1 MRERIN
7 LIDKKS
13 IDAFTQRVFS
23 SRDLEFSINEVYKF
37 LRKHFPLDFMNIP
50 IYDSQRGTLWYR
62 SFVTDDGVILAD
74 ETIRLSEIAQAEAQ
88 KMALQKII
96 LISNVQEHP
105 VTREVGAHLGI
116 EDVGSTVILNMG
128 VGPERYGILGLV
140 AFGIERY
147 KEVHLKLLEDLF
159 EPVAGAVR
167 HILSQLE
174 IASLRERL
182 IIENQEIRDRLAYR
196 IIGAEAG
203 LKEVM
208 SLVDQSAP
216 LDVPVLLM
224 GETGTG
230 KEVIANA
237 IHHRSSRSDGPLI
250 SVNCGAI
257 PETLL
262 DSELFGYEKGAFTG
276 AVSLKKGYFEQ
287 ADRGTIFLDE
297 IGELSLQAQ
306 VKLLRVIQTLAFQRV
321 GGSRTIS
328 IDVRVITATNRDLA
342 TMVENRHFRSD
353 LWFRLNI
360 FPIRIP
366 PLRERKIDIPALA
379 EYFVRR
385 QSIEMNLPYT
395 YHFLPGA
402 IEQLQR
408 YDWPGNVRELQ
419 NVIERA
425 LIISNGESLSF
436 PNLSGGPNV
445 QADVEFLTSPEL
457 YLTMDEMIDQY
468 IRKTLT
474 LTKGRIA
481 GKGGAAELLALN
493 SSTLRGKMR
502 KLGIQIKRIPG
513 EG

>member
-1 MRERIN
+1 M
-7 LIDKKS
+7 
-13 IDAFTQRVFS
+13 
-23 SRDLEFSINEVYKF
+23 
-37 LRKHFPLDFMNIP
+37 
-50 IYDSQRGTLWYR
+50 
-62 SFVTDDGVILAD
+62 
-74 ETIRLSEIAQAEAQ
+74 
-88 KMALQKII
+88 
-96 LISNVQEHP
+96 
-105 VTREVGAHLGI
+105 GI
-116 EDVGSTVILNMG
+116 
-128 VGPERYGILGLV
+128 GPERYGVLGLV
-140 AFGIERY
+140 AFGKDRY
-147 KEVHLKLLEDLF
+147 KRAHLELLEDLF

-174 IASLRERL
+174 IASLKERL
-182 IIENQEIRDRLAYR
+182 VIENQEIRERLAYR
-196 IIGAEAG
+196 VIGSETG
-203 LKEVM
+203 LRELM
-208 SLVDQSAP
+208 SLVDQAAP

-276 AVSLKKGYFEQ
+276 AASLKKGYFEQ

-306 VKLLRVIQTLAFQRV
+306 VKHLRVIQTMAFQRV

-342 TMVENRHFRSD
+342 GMVENRQFRSD
-353 LWFRLNI
+353 LWFRLNV

-379 EYFVRR
+379 EYFARR
-385 QSIEMNLPYT
+385 QSVEMNLPNT
-395 YHFLPGA
+395 YSFLPGA
-402 IEQLQR
+402 IEQLQS

-425 LIISNGESLSF
+425 LIVSGGESLSF
-436 PNLSGGPNV
+436 PNLSAGPRTLL
-445 QADVEFLTSPEL
+445 DEESLIPPER
-457 YLTMDEMIDQY
+457 YLTMNEMIGQY
-468 IRKTLT
+468 IKETLT

-481 GKGGAAELLALN
+481 GKGGAAELLDLN
-493 SSTLRGKMR
+493 TSTLRGKMR

-513 EG
+513 KG

>member
-7 LIDKKS
+7 LIDKKA
-13 IDAFTQRVFS
+13 IDTFTQRVFS
-23 SRDLEFSINEVYKF
+23 SRDVESSINEVYKF
-37 LRKHFPLDFMNIP
+37 LRKIFPLNFMNIP

-62 SFVTDDGVILAD
+62 SFVTDNGVILAD
-74 ETIRLSEIAQAEAQ
+74 ETVRLSEIAQAEALKMVKQ
-88 KMALQKII
+88 KTTLVG
-96 LISNVQEHP
+96 NVQEHP
-105 VTREVGAHLGI
+105 VTREVGVHLGI

-128 VGPERYGILGLV
+128 IGAERYGVLGLV
-140 AFGIERY
+140 AFGEDRY
-147 KEVHLKLLEDLF
+147 KGAHLKLLEDLF

-182 IIENQEIRDRLAYR
+182 IVENQEIRDRLAYR

-208 SLVDQSAP
+208 SLVDQAAP

-230 KEVIANA
+230 KEVIAIA
-237 IHHRSSRSDGPLI
+237 IHHRSSRSDGSLI

-276 AVSLKKGYFEQ
+276 ATSLKKGYFEQ

-306 VKLLRVIQTLAFQRV
+306 VKLLRVIQTMAFQRV
-321 GGSRTIS
+321 GGSRSIS
-328 IDVRVITATNRDLA
+328 IDVRVVTATNRDLA
-342 TMVENRHFRSD
+342 SMVENRQFRSD
-353 LWFRLNI
+353 LWFRLNV
-360 FPIRIP
+360 FPIHIP
-366 PLRERKIDIPALA
+366 PLRDRRVDIPALA
-379 EYFVRR
+379 EYFARR
-385 QSIEMNLPYT
+385 KSVEMNLPYT
-395 YHFLPGA
+395 YRFLPGA

-408 YDWPGNVRELQ
+408 YDWPGNVREVQ

-425 LIISNGESLSF
+425 LIISGGEPLSF
-436 PNLSGGPNV
+436 ENLSVAPPT
-445 QADVEFLTSPEL
+445 QPAKEFPAQPEH
-457 YLTMDEMIDQY
+457 YLTMDEMTDRY
-468 IRKTLT
+468 IRETLT

-502 KLGIQIKRIPG
+502 KFGIQIKRLPG
-513 EG
+513 KG